1 MRRVIFNQ
9 KGGVGKSSITC
20 NLAAI
25 SAQQGYKTLVV
36 DMDVQGNSS
45 FYLGYDAPKIGP
57 GQLDSREAMEGTVAE
72 LLKQTVGWFS
82 APKKT
87 SEFVHKTEFENL
99 YLIPSS
105 PALEIMEKEL
115 ESRYKIYKLR
125 DALVELSKTF
135 DRIYI
140 DTPPNFNFYS
150 KSALIAAQRV
160 LVPFDCDSFSRQAI
174 YNLLNNVGELQD
186 DHNKE
191 LELEGIVVNQ
201 FNSQAKL
208 PRELIAELEAEELP
222 IIADYLSSSVKMK
235 ESHRARKPL
244 TYSAPNHKLTQ
255 QFFNLFQG
263 LEGLKRTESE
273 RELDEDTV
281 D

>member
-25 SAQQGYKTLVV
+25 SAAQGYKTLVV
-36 DMDVQGNSS
+36 DLDVQANASY
-45 FYLGYDAPKIGP
+45 YLGYDVPALQP
-57 GQLDSREAMEGTVAE
+57 GNMDSKEIIEGSVAE
-72 LLKQTVGWFS
+72 LLKQSVGWFGN
-82 APKKT
+82 AKKPND
-87 SEFVHKTEFENL
+87 FVHETEFENL

-105 PALEIMEKEL
+105 PALEVLEKEL

-125 DALVELSKTF
+125 DALVELSKDF

-150 KSALIAAQRV
+150 KSALIAAERV

-174 YNLLNNVGELQD
+174 YNLLANVGELRE
-186 DHNKE
+186 DHNQN

-208 PRELIAELEAEELP
+208 PGELINELKAEDLPVLETFIP
-222 IIADYLSSSVKMK
+222 SSVKMK
-235 ESHRARKPL
+235 ESHYARQPL
-244 TYSAPNHKLTQ
+244 VYMAAKHKLAE
-255 QFFNLFQG
+255 QFFQLFCEIEG
-263 LEGLKRTESE
+263 LEVVEDESLTE
-273 RELDEDTV
+273 DCA
-281 D
+281 